1 MVRISSPGNGGNVE
15 KSGMGGN
22 GAKGGVM
29 LALDTLAGADISDV
43 EAASAAVI
51 SAIAL
56 SLCKRF
62 CASIS
67 ARVGAALLGAGG
79 WIAATC
85 SVVIVS

>member
-1 MVRISSPGNGGNVE
+1 MMNRADSRQMLGIAVIG
-15 KSGMGGN
+15 GMGGN

-29 LALDTLAGADISDV
+29 LALDTLAGADTSDV

-79 WIAATC
+79 
-85 SVVIVS
+85 